1 MIRSKLCIALA
12 LIAPLVV
19 ACGDDD
25 DEKKACGLTDNSG
38 CDPGLVCE
46 QVAGG
51 EPACFAPIVV
61 KGRVF
66 DALDES
72 AIAGAN
78 VIARDANEVAVSPV
92 AISDAMGNYSLR
104 IPLERN
110 ADGSI
115 TGTDH
120 DVTLRADAL
129 GYLTFPK
136 APRTAL
142 PVDLDTRT
150 GDPPSVQNAATD
162 IALIPLDDASG
173 LGSVSGTIQ
182 SDNPGG
188 TLVLAGGATGLA
200 DRDGSYTVFNV
211 PAGEVE
217 VSGYAVGVNLETRT
231 ATVTAAENTAGINL
245 GVLSAATAVV
255 DGSVSLVNPGD
266 GDETSVI
273 LVLEDT
279 FQENVARGEAP
290 PGLRAFPVKGA
301 FSIPGVPDGRY
312 VILAAFENDRLVRD
326 PDTSIGGT
334 EIVHIAVS
342 GADVAAGDGFKVT
355 GALAVISP
363 GASEIE
369 TVSGTPTFSWEDDS
383 SEDTYTVVVYDAL
396 GNLVWEEEGI
406 VGPGGSDPATV
417 DYGGPDLEP
426 GMIYQFRATSIKD
439 GVPISSTEDLLGVF
453 IYE

>member
-1 MIRSKLCIALA
+1 MFRSNLVLA
-12 LIAPLVV
+12 CVLIWPQLAG
-19 ACGDDD
+19 CGDD
-25 DEKKACGLTDNSG
+25 EEEVKACSLTGKSG
-38 CDPGLVCE
+38 CKEGLVCE
-46 QVAGG
+46 EVAGG
-51 EPACFAPIVV
+51 EPACFAPILI

-72 AIAGAN
+72 AIEGAH
-78 VIARDANEVAVSPV
+78 VVARDANDVAVSPV
-92 AISDAMGNYSLR
+92 AVSDAMGNYTLR
-104 IPLERN
+104 IPLQRN
-110 ADGSI
+110 ADGSVV
-115 TGTDH
+115 GTDH

-142 PVDLDTRT
+142 PVDLDERT
-150 GDPPSVQNAATD
+150 GDPPAVQNAATNV
-162 IALIPLDDASG
+162 ALIPLDDRSG

-188 TLVLAGGATGLA
+188 TLVLAGGATALA

-217 VSGYAVGVNLETRT
+217 VSGYAQGLNLETKT
-231 ATVTAAENTAGINL
+231 ATVTAGMNTGGVNL
-245 GVLSAATAVV
+245 AVVSEASAAVS
-255 DGSVSLVNPGD
+255 GSVQLVNPGD

-273 LVLEDT
+273 LVLDDT
-279 FQENVARGEAP
+279 FEEGVARGEAP
-290 PGLRAFPVKGA
+290 PGLRAFPVSGA

-312 VILAAFENDRLVRD
+312 VVLAAFENDRLVRD

-334 EIVHIAVS
+334 EIVRVSVS
-342 GADVAAGDGFKVT
+342 GDSVEAGEGFKIT

-363 GASEIE
+363 GADGIE

-383 SEDTYTVVVYDAL
+383 SEDSYTVVVYDAL
-396 GNLVWEEEGI
+396 GDLVWEEEGI
-406 VGPGGSDPATV
+406 VGPAGNNPATV

-453 IYE
+453 LYE